1 MDQELSELRWV
12 VWLEPVDRNRFL
24 WPWRFCESL
33 DRPLQCHH
41 GKLGT
46 ARDGPSP
53 DLIKFLKTTQRVK
66 PASMMLNGK
75 RKRRTKKTNSCI
87 LIHRMALFGQ
97 EGTRWR
103 WPRPHA
109 RISKNVTHD
118 ANRYTTDNGTLEL
131 YNGTVC
137 ARPSKCPVEDRG
149 KLTMD
154 TTKSRL
160 EILGQPIRVSV
171 FQMMRLTLL

>member
-1 MDQELSELRWV
+1 
-12 VWLEPVDRNRFL
+12 
-24 WPWRFCESL
+24 
-33 DRPLQCHH
+33 
-41 GKLGT
+41 
-46 ARDGPSP
+46 
-53 DLIKFLKTTQRVK
+53 
-66 PASMMLNGK
+66 MLNGK

-97 EGTRWR
+97 EGTRWC